1 MRKSHQSLCLQLH
14 GHAVVGGVAD
24 GGFVGDAVGGD
35 EDKCVVGLENLGDS
49 LTLSIYADGQ

>member
-1 MRKSHQSLCLQLH
+1 MCLQLH